1 MGCGVWRARAR
12 AALPSPTLV
21 SSLAPL
27 LSLESTTA
35 VAAARASVVDS
46 NLQKD
51 LSLTTLERER
61 GKRGGAFVG

>member
-1 MGCGVWRARAR
+1 
-12 AALPSPTLV
+12 
-21 SSLAPL
+21 L

-61 GKRGGAFVG
+61 GKRGVAFVG